1 MASLVGPAWFGGFAG
16 GAIWGMTHM
25 PEARVARTKRL
36 MVTSYLNNL
45 GKTASR
51 FGNNSAAAV
60 LLFIITGKMINFVF

>member
-1 MASLVGPAWFGGFAG
+1 
-16 GAIWGMTHM
+16 MTHM